1 MTFKMKGSGFYGKGN
16 QSPAK
21 QKDRLDAMQ
30 QQTDINS
37 ADADLYHKERAVSMQ
52 KDEDRHTRQKN
63 TRSKL
68 AVFSPL
74 KNSPAKQKDYLDA
87 KQQQVASG
95 RVDLEEKKEKAAIRK
110 SERSH
115 KYRSRIVGGPGAAII

>member
-21 QKDRLDAMQ
+21 QKD
-30 QQTDINS
+30 
-37 ADADLYHKERAVSMQ
+37 
-52 KDEDRHTRQKN
+52 
-63 TRSKL
+63 
-68 AVFSPL
+68 
-74 KNSPAKQKDYLDA
+74 YLDA
-87 KQQQVASG
+87 KQQQQQVASG